1 MIQLNKSI
9 NRKRGIF
16 VSLQEF
22 LIDVKNILFGR
33 VDIENGENF
42 KEELEAMLK
51 AGKIS
56 KADAALLIQSVNT
69 VKADA
74 AELEKRQLS
83 SISLED
89 GSVVSIEEHEK
100 KKKELERKKREKELQ
115 QRAAVQNTNSQNI
128 SKEVKENKVVNN
140 EKKLKIDRT
149 KIAEVMKNDERTEK
163 IAEQN
168 LNKTERDGK
177 N

>member
-1 MIQLNKSI
+1 M
-9 NRKRGIF
+9 
-16 VSLQEF
+16 SLQEF
-22 LIDVKNILFGR
+22 FIDVKNILFGR

-42 KEELEAMLK
+42 KEELEAMVK
-51 AGKIS
+51 SGKIT

-69 VKADA
+69 VKAEA
-74 AELEKRQLS
+74 AALEKRQLS

-115 QRAAVQNTNSQNI
+115 QRAAVQNSSSQNI
-128 SKEVKENKVVNN
+128 PKEVKENKVVNN
-140 EKKLKIDRT
+140 ANKLKIDRT

>member
-22 LIDVKNILFGR
+22 FIDVKNILFGR
-33 VDIENGENF
+33 VDVENGENF

-115 QRAAVQNTNSQNI
+115 QRAAVQNANSQNI